1 MKRILTAVSILLLG
15 LIGTNVSAQN
25 GYQVKGV
32 VVDSMGPVIGATVL
46 EAGTANGTPTGLDG
60 DFVLTVSSADAVVEV
75 SCIGYATQTFKASA
89 VPAEIFMVEDT
100 EFLDDV
106 VVIGYGTVKK
116 SDLTGSVSTVKADE
130 INKGVITT
138 PADLLRGKTAGVV
151 VTSGSGMPGS
161 AATVRI
167 RGGASLSAD
176 SNPLYVIDG
185 LPVSNDGISGM
196 SDPLSSIN
204 PEDIESFT
212 VLKDASATA
221 IYGSRASNGVIVITT
236 KKGSKTASAI
246 PHVAVDFTTSVNTVA
261 KYNDLLDAEGL
272 TQLIRTFYGSNSA
285 AEQHLG
291 INGQIYDTD
300 WQKEIY
306 QVAPTYDG
314 NVSVNGK
321 LGFLPYRVSGG
332 FMSQNGTL
340 KGSKMNRGTL
350 SLNLS
355 PTFLDKHLSV
365 NLNGK
370 GTYAKNW
377 YANQSAIGAANHY
390 DPTKPVTNDVAG
402 YNLNGYTAWYDAAGN
417 INSMATMNPV
427 ALLNDKTDIADAYR
441 FIGNAQFDYKVHGF
455 EDLRF
460 NLNLGIDWA
469 TSGGITELAQGSEAS
484 MHNTNQSG
492 SGSHTEYSYGRRDT
506 TLEFYGDYNHTFA
519 DIHNV
524 DLMAGYSWQHFYN
537 ESKSDSY
544 KLSDPAQSLGN
555 SVWKGELYLISFFG
569 RANYA
574 LADKY
579 LFTAT
584 LRADGT
590 SRFQNH
596 KWGIFP
602 SVAFGWN
609 ILKENFAEK
618 LADTMSTWKLRLSW
632 GQTGQQA
639 VGGYYDTFAQFLTT
653 QLGSYYF
660 TDGTGYTNPIVAT
673 AYSADLRWETTT
685 TYNIGMDLGFWD
697 DRLTAS
703 LDLYKRDTDDI
714 LNYIP
719 VPALSN
725 LSNYLNTNIGSM
737 TNMGVELG
745 LNAVLIEKRD
755 MSWTAGLNVAYNH
768 NEITKLTASDENAT
782 GVETGGISGGT
793 GNNVQMFQVGYP
805 ISTFNLYKQV
815 YDKNGKPING
825 VYVDKNNNG
834 EITADD
840 KYLNHHADPDYTFGF
855 NTNFTWKNW
864 NAALSGHA
872 SIGNWVYNNVASD
885 TEMLADLWTNQFVS
899 NRVASAPTSMFSQ
912 AQYLSDY
919 YLQDG
924 SYLKFDNF
932 TVGYTFPRL
941 FAVNADRY
949 ASLNVFGTVQNIYC
963 LTGYTGVDPE
973 IFGGIDNNLYPR
985 PRTFI
990 LGVKFNF

>member
-1 MKRILTAVSILLLG
+1 M
-15 LIGTNVSAQN
+15 GTNVFAQG

-32 VVDSMGPVIGATVL
+32 VVDALGPVIGATVI
-46 EAGTANGTPTGLDG
+46 EVGTTNGAATGLDG
-60 DFVLTVSSADAVVEV
+60 DFILTVSSADAMVEV
-75 SCIGYATQTFKASA
+75 SCIGYSSQTFKASD
-89 VPAEIFMVEDT
+89 VPAEIFMVEDS

-130 INKGVITT
+130 INKGTITS
-138 PADLLRGKTAGVV
+138 PADLLRGKSAGVV
-151 VTSGSGMPGS
+151 VTAGSGMPGS

-176 SNPLYVIDG
+176 NNPLYVIDG

-236 KKGSKTASAI
+236 KKGAKTAQAI
-246 PHVAVDFTTSVNTVA
+246 PHVAVDFTTSLNTVA
-261 KYNDLLDAEGL
+261 KYNDLLNAEEI
-272 TQLIRTFYGSNSA
+272 TNLIRTFYGPNSA

-291 INGQIYDTD
+291 INGEISDTD

-306 QVAPTYDG
+306 QLAPTYDG
-314 NVSVNGK
+314 NISVNGRI
-321 LGFLPYRVSGG
+321 GSFLPYRVSGG

-340 KGSKMNRGTL
+340 KGSKMDRATL

-355 PTFLDKHLSV
+355 PNFLDKHLTV

-377 YANQSAIGAANHY
+377 YANQGAIGAANHY
-390 DPTKPVTNDVAG
+390 DPTKPVKNDVPG
-402 YNLNGYTAWYDAAGN
+402 YNLNGYTAWFDASGN
-417 INSMATMNPV
+417 INSMATQNPI
-427 ALLNDKTDIADAYR
+427 ALLNDKIDTADAFR
-441 FIGNAQFDYKVHGF
+441 FIGNTQFDYKVHGF

-469 TSGGITELAQGSEAS
+469 TSSGITEQAQGSEAS
-484 MHNTNQSG
+484 LHNTNQSG
-492 SGSHTEYSYGRRDT
+492 SGSHTDYSYGRRDT

-524 DLMAGYSWQHFYN
+524 DLMAGYSWQHFYS

-544 KLSDPAQSLGN
+544 KLSDPTQSLGN
-555 SVWKGELYLISFFG
+555 SVGKGELYLISFFG
-569 RANYA
+569 RANYNIA
-574 LADKY
+574 EKY
-579 LFTAT
+579 LLTAT
-584 LRADGT
+584 VRADGT

-602 SVAFGWN
+602 SAALGWN
-609 ILKENFAEK
+609 ILKEDFAEGLK
-618 LADTMSTWKLRLSW
+618 NGMSTWKLRLSW

-660 TDGTGYTNPIVAT
+660 TNGANYTNPIVALG
-673 AYSADLRWETTT
+673 YSADLRWETTT

-697 DRLTAS
+697 DRLTAGI
-703 LDLYKRDTDDI
+703 DLYKRDTKDI

-725 LSNYLNTNIGSM
+725 LTNYLNTNIGSM
-737 TNMGVELG
+737 TNMGVEVD
-745 LNAVLIEKRD
+745 LNAVLVETRD
-755 MSWTAGLNVAYNH
+755 MSWTFGVNAAYN
-768 NEITKLTASDENAT
+768 NNKVTKLTVSDENAT

-805 ISTFNLYKQV
+805 IYTFNLYQQV
-815 YDKNGKPING
+815 YDADGRPISG
-825 VYVDKNNNG
+825 VYVDRNNDGVIN
-834 EITADD
+834 ADD
-840 KYLNHHADPDYTFGF
+840 KYLSHHADPDYTFGF

-864 NAALSGHA
+864 TAALSGHA
-872 SIGNWVYNNVASD
+872 AIGNWVYNNVASD

-899 NRVASAPTSMFSQ
+899 NRVSSAPYTMFSQ

-924 SYLKFDNF
+924 SYLKLDNV
-932 TVGYTFPRL
+932 TIGYTFPKL
-941 FAVNADRY
+941 FAINADRN
-949 ASLNVFGTVQNIYC
+949 ASLNIFGTVQNIYC
-963 LTGYTGVDPE
+963 LTGYKGVDPE
-973 IFGGIDNNLYPR
+973 IFQGIDNALYPR